1 LGIMAAVSAVARLAL
16 ELDVVLHR
24 NCLIEETV
32 EEPEATTTST
42 LLFTVEDDEDVASVA
57 QYAPLPS
64 LVHRAWVN
72 GVNE

>member
-1 LGIMAAVSAVARLAL
+1 MGIMAAVSAVARLPL

-42 LLFTVEDDEDVASVA
+42 LLFTVEDVASVA
-57 QYAPLPS
+57 QYAPLLS